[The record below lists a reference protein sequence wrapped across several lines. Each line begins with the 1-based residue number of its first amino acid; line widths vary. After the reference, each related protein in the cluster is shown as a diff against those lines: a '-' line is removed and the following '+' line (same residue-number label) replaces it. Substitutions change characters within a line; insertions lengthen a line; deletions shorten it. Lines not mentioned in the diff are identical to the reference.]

1 MSKLKIGEKIK
12 SKRRERNLTQEELA
26 NMLGVSKAAVSKWEN
41 EESYPDITMLPE
53 IAQLFH
59 ITIDWLF
66 DYTLLDIQ
74 QLVDRL
80 KAAGISFTDGLKQSE
95 IREIERTFGFR
106 FPKEIAYFLS
116 LAYPVEPHF
125 FNYRDLSESN
135 IKAFQDFQEK
145 IKQSFLFDIK
155 NNTPTMHALLRP
167 LRCTDPLSFQDT
179 VMNALENS
187 PRLIPFY
194 AHRCFFDGMNGMPI
208 ISFSQPVD
216 TIIYGSD
223 LENYFENEFLCPNC
237 YHIGK
242 VSDKMKDTGIWY
254 HLVEPVHS

>member
-1 MSKLKIGEKIK
+1 MSSLRMGERIRA
-12 SKRRERNLTQEELA
+12 KRRERDLTQEELA
-26 NMLGVSKAAVSKWEN
+26 NMLGVTKAAVSKWEN
-41 EESYPDITMLPE
+41 EESFPDITMLPE

-59 ITIDWLF
+59 ITIDELF
-66 DYTLLDIQ
+66 DYTLLDTQ

-80 KAAGISFTDGLKQSE
+80 KASGISFTDGLKQSE

-116 LAYPVEPHF
+116 LAYPVEPRF
-125 FNYRDLSESN
+125 FNYRDMSESN
-135 IKAFQDFQEK
+135 IKTFHDFQKK
-145 IKQSFLFDIK
+145 IKESFLFDIK

-167 LRCTDPLSFQDT
+167 LRWTNPLSFQDD
-179 VMNALENS
+179 VMNALDKS

-194 AHRCFFDGMNGMPI
+194 ANRCFFDGMNGLPI

-223 LENYFENEFLCPNC
+223 LENYFEHEFLCPKS

-242 VSDKMKDTGIWY
+242 VSDRMKDTGLWY
-254 HLVEPVHS
+254 YLIE